1 MSNKVAIVTGGSRGI
16 GRAIVLQLANDGFDV
31 ALVYAGNTE
40 AAQQTQADAE
50 SVGVKCKA
58 YQCDV
63 SDFQACGALVKN
75 ILEDFG
81 GVNVLVNNAGITRD
95 MLFMRMKQSEIDSVI
110 DTNLKGAM
118 HMAHHTCAK
127 LMRAKDARIINISSV
142 VGMNGNAGQANY
154 AAAKAGLIGF
164 TKSLA
169 KELGGRGV
177 TCNAIA
183 PGAIDTEMTRA
194 IPEKKLQE
202 LADTIPLIAGMWAIF
217 SSVTGSFGP
226 YQRNVIFMEDAPF
239 NENLLTDQQ
248 EKE

>member
-1 MSNKVAIVTGGSRGI
+1 M
-16 GRAIVLQLANDGFDV
+16 LQLANDGFDV

-202 LADTIPLIAGMWAIF
+202 LADTIPLRRIGQPEDVAKVVGFLA
-217 SSVTGSFGP
+217 SDAASYVTGT
-226 YQRNVIFMEDAPF
+226 VIPVDGGMV
-239 NENLLTDQQ
+239 L
-248 EKE
+248 

>member
-183 PGAIDTEMTRA
+183 PGAIDTEMT
-194 IPEKKLQE
+194 LS
-202 LADTIPLIAGMWAIF
+202 LIHI
-217 SSVTGSFGP
+217 
-226 YQRNVIFMEDAPF
+226 
-239 NENLLTDQQ
+239 
-248 EKE
+248 

>member
-127 LMRAKDARIINISSV
+127 LMRAKDARIINIASV

-202 LADTIPLIAGMWAIF
+202 LADTIPLRRIGQPEDVAKVVGFLA
-217 SSVTGSFGP
+217 SDAASYVTGT
-226 YQRNVIFMEDAPF
+226 VIPVDGGMV
-239 NENLLTDQQ
+239 L
-248 EKE
+248 

>member
-127 LMRAKDARIINISSV
+127 LMRAKDARINISSV

-202 LADTIPLIAGMWAIF
+202 LADTIPLRRIGQPEDVAKVVGFLA
-217 SSVTGSFGP
+217 SDAASYVTGT
-226 YQRNVIFMEDAPF
+226 VIPVDGGMV
-239 NENLLTDQQ
+239 L
-248 EKE
+248 

>member
-16 GRAIVLQLANDGFDV
+16 GRAIVLRLANDGFDV

-50 SVGVKCKA
+50 AVGVKCKA

-202 LADTIPLIAGMWAIF
+202 LADTIPLRRIGQPEDVAKVGGFLA
-217 SSVTGSFGP
+217 SDAASYVTGT
-226 YQRNVIFMEDAPF
+226 VIPVDGGMV
-239 NENLLTDQQ
+239 L
-248 EKE
+248 

>member
-169 KELGGRGV
+169 KEHGGRGV

-202 LADTIPLIAGMWAIF
+202 LADTIPLRRIGQPEDVAKVVGFLA
-217 SSVTGSFGP
+217 SDAASYVTGT
-226 YQRNVIFMEDAPF
+226 VIPVDGGMV
-239 NENLLTDQQ
+239 L
-248 EKE
+248 

>member
-154 AAAKAGLIGF
+154 AAARAGLIGF

-202 LADTIPLIAGMWAIF
+202 LADTIPLRRIGQPEDVAKVVGFLA
-217 SSVTGSFGP
+217 SDAASYVTGT
-226 YQRNVIFMEDAPF
+226 VIPVDGGMV
-239 NENLLTDQQ
+239 L
-248 EKE
+248 

>member
-1 MSNKVAIVTGGSRGI
+1 MSHKVAIVTGGSRGL

-202 LADTIPLIAGMWAIF
+202 LADTIPLRRIGQPEDVAKVVGFLA
-217 SSVTGSFGP
+217 SDAASYVTGT
-226 YQRNVIFMEDAPF
+226 VIPVDGGMV
-239 NENLLTDQQ
+239 L
-248 EKE
+248 

>member
-202 LADTIPLIAGMWAIF
+202 LADTIPLRRIGQPEDVAKVVGFLA
-217 SSVTGSFGP
+217 SDAASYVTGT
-226 YQRNVIFMEDAPF
+226 VIPVDGGMV
-239 NENLLTDQQ
+239 L
-248 EKE
+248 

>member
-1 MSNKVAIVTGGSRGI
+1 MSNKVAIVTGGRRGI

-202 LADTIPLIAGMWAIF
+202 LADTIPLRRIGQPEDVAKVVGFLA
-217 SSVTGSFGP
+217 SDAASYVTGT
-226 YQRNVIFMEDAPF
+226 VIPVDGGMV
-239 NENLLTDQQ
+239 L
-248 EKE
+248 

>member
-1 MSNKVAIVTGGSRGI
+1 M
-16 GRAIVLQLANDGFDV
+16 
-31 ALVYAGNTE
+31 
-40 AAQQTQADAE
+40 
-50 SVGVKCKA
+50 
-58 YQCDV
+58 
-63 SDFQACGALVKN
+63 
-75 ILEDFG
+75 
-81 GVNVLVNNAGITRD
+81 LVNNAGITRD

-202 LADTIPLIAGMWAIF
+202 LADTIPLRRIGQPEDVAKVVGFLA
-217 SSVTGSFGP
+217 SDAASYVTGT
-226 YQRNVIFMEDAPF
+226 VIPVDGGMV
-239 NENLLTDQQ
+239 L
-248 EKE
+248 

>member
-58 YQCDV
+58 YQCAV

-202 LADTIPLIAGMWAIF
+202 LADTIPLRRIGQPEDVAKVVGFLA
-217 SSVTGSFGP
+217 SDAASYVTGT
-226 YQRNVIFMEDAPF
+226 VIPVDGGMV
-239 NENLLTDQQ
+239 L
-248 EKE
+248 

>member
-202 LADTIPLIAGMWAIF
+202 LADTIPLRRIGQPEDVAKVVGFLA
-217 SSVTGSFGP
+217 SDAASYVTGT
-226 YQRNVIFMEDAPF
+226 VIPVAGGMV
-239 NENLLTDQQ
+239 L
-248 EKE
+248 

>member
-169 KELGGRGV
+169 KELGERGV

-202 LADTIPLIAGMWAIF
+202 LADTIPLRRIGQPEDVAKVVGFLA
-217 SSVTGSFGP
+217 SDAASYVTGT
-226 YQRNVIFMEDAPF
+226 VIPVDGGMV
-239 NENLLTDQQ
+239 L
-248 EKE
+248 

>member
-95 MLFMRMKQSEIDSVI
+95 MLFMRMKQSEIDSVL

-202 LADTIPLIAGMWAIF
+202 LADTIPLRRIGQPEDVAKVVGFLA
-217 SSVTGSFGP
+217 SDAASYVTGT
-226 YQRNVIFMEDAPF
+226 VIPVDGGMV
-239 NENLLTDQQ
+239 L
-248 EKE
+248 

>member
-202 LADTIPLIAGMWAIF
+202 LADTIPLRRIGQPEDVAKVVGFLASEAESDVRGTVIPVDGGM
-217 SSVTGSFGP
+217 V
-226 YQRNVIFMEDAPF
+226 
-239 NENLLTDQQ
+239 L
-248 EKE
+248 

>member
-40 AAQQTQADAE
+40 AAQQTQADAD

-202 LADTIPLIAGMWAIF
+202 LADTIPLRRIGQPEDVAKVVGFLA
-217 SSVTGSFGP
+217 SDAASYVTGT
-226 YQRNVIFMEDAPF
+226 VIPVDGGMV
-239 NENLLTDQQ
+239 L
-248 EKE
+248 

>member
-202 LADTIPLIAGMWAIF
+202 LADTIPLRRIGQPEDVAKVVGFLA
-217 SSVTGSFGP
+217 SDAASYVTGT
-226 YQRNVIFMEDAPF
+226 VIPVDGVMV
-239 NENLLTDQQ
+239 L
-248 EKE
+248 

>member
-16 GRAIVLQLANDGFDV
+16 GRAIVLKLANDGFDV
-31 ALVYAGNTE
+31 ALVYAGNTQ
-40 AAQQTQADAE
+40 AAEKTMADAE
-50 SVGVKCKA
+50 AVGVKCKA

-63 SDFQACGALVKN
+63 SDFEASGATVKN

-183 PGAIDTEMTRA
+183 PGAIDTDMTRA
-194 IPEKKLQE
+194 IPEDKLKD
-202 LADTIPLIAGMWAIF
+202 LTDTIPLRRIGQPEDVAKVVGFLA
-217 SSVTGSFGP
+217 SDAASYVTGT
-226 YQRNVIFMEDAPF
+226 VIPVDGGMV
-239 NENLLTDQQ
+239 L
-248 EKE
+248 

>member
-95 MLFMRMKQSEIDSVI
+95 MLFMHMKQSEIDSVI

-202 LADTIPLIAGMWAIF
+202 LADTIPLRRIGQPEDVAKVVGFLA
-217 SSVTGSFGP
+217 SDAASYVTGT
-226 YQRNVIFMEDAPF
+226 VIPVDGGMV
-239 NENLLTDQQ
+239 L
-248 EKE
+248 

>member
-169 KELGGRGV
+169 KELCGRGV

-202 LADTIPLIAGMWAIF
+202 LADTIPLRRIGQPEDVAKVVGFLA
-217 SSVTGSFGP
+217 SDAASYVTGT
-226 YQRNVIFMEDAPF
+226 VIPVDGGMV
-239 NENLLTDQQ
+239 L
-248 EKE
+248 

>member
-63 SDFQACGALVKN
+63 SDFQACGALLKN

-202 LADTIPLIAGMWAIF
+202 LADTIPLRRIGQPEDVAKVVGFLA
-217 SSVTGSFGP
+217 SDAASYVTGT
-226 YQRNVIFMEDAPF
+226 VIPVDGGMV
-239 NENLLTDQQ
+239 L
-248 EKE
+248 

>member
-154 AAAKAGLIGF
+154 AAAKACRIGF

-202 LADTIPLIAGMWAIF
+202 LADTIPLRRIGQPEDVAKVVGFLASDAASYVKGTVIPVVSGM
-217 SSVTGSFGP
+217 V
-226 YQRNVIFMEDAPF
+226 R
-239 NENLLTDQQ
+239 
-248 EKE
+248 

>member
-16 GRAIVLQLANDGFDV
+16 GRAIVLRLANDGFDV

-50 SVGVKCKA
+50 AVGVKCKA

-95 MLFMRMKQSEIDSVI
+95 MLFMRMKQSAIDSVI

-202 LADTIPLIAGMWAIF
+202 LADTIPLRRIGQPEDVAKVVGFLA
-217 SSVTGSFGP
+217 SDAASYVTGT
-226 YQRNVIFMEDAPF
+226 VIPVDGGMV
-239 NENLLTDQQ
+239 L
-248 EKE
+248 

>member
-31 ALVYAGNTE
+31 AVVYAGNTE

-202 LADTIPLIAGMWAIF
+202 LADTIPLRRIGQPEDVAKVVGFLA
-217 SSVTGSFGP
+217 SDAASYVTGT
-226 YQRNVIFMEDAPF
+226 VIPVDGGMV
-239 NENLLTDQQ
+239 L
-248 EKE
+248 

>member
-81 GVNVLVNNAGITRD
+81 GVNVLVNNAGRTRD

-202 LADTIPLIAGMWAIF
+202 LADTIPLRRIGQPEDVAKVVGFLA
-217 SSVTGSFGP
+217 SDAASYVTGT
-226 YQRNVIFMEDAPF
+226 VIPVDGGMV
-239 NENLLTDQQ
+239 L
-248 EKE
+248 

>member
-118 HMAHHTCAK
+118 HMSHHTCAK

-202 LADTIPLIAGMWAIF
+202 LADTIPLRRIGQPEDVAKVVGFLA
-217 SSVTGSFGP
+217 SDAASYVTGT
-226 YQRNVIFMEDAPF
+226 VIPVDGGMV
-239 NENLLTDQQ
+239 L
-248 EKE
+248 

>member
-16 GRAIVLQLANDGFDV
+16 GRAIVLRLANDGFDV

-50 SVGVKCKA
+50 AVGVKCKA

-202 LADTIPLIAGMWAIF
+202 LADTIPLRRIGQPEDVAKVVGFLA
-217 SSVTGSFGP
+217 SDAASYVTGT
-226 YQRNVIFMEDAPF
+226 VIPVDGGMV
-239 NENLLTDQQ
+239 L
-248 EKE
+248 